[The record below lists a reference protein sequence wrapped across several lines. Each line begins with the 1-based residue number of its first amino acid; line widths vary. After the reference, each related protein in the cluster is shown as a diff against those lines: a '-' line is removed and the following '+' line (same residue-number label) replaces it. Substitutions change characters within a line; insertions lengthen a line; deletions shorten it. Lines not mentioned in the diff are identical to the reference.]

1 MFQGEAYDEEE
12 DNCVTANDPA
22 NDQHQLAADD
32 HHHDDSGDDRCMQS
46 TSVHLPPVQAQE
58 SVFEWQQAYDD
69 AYGCFYY
76 YRERT
81 QVAPDHA
88 I

>member
-1 MFQGEAYDEEE
+1 
-12 DNCVTANDPA
+12 
-22 NDQHQLAADD
+22 
-32 HHHDDSGDDRCMQS
+32 MQS
-46 TSVHLPPVQAQE
+46 TGGVHLPAVQAQE
-58 SVFEWQQAYDD
+58 SACEWQQAYDD